1 MIVILQFYELLPSRP
16 VPRRGL
22 SLILTQCHEHAC
34 YSQHSISVCALAAWM
49 MGRPS
54 QVMHTEDGKAKASNY
69 DNSTFRFL
77 SINYSLW
84 LSVGLHCKYKGMERK
99 SLKRKE
105 FNIRAVQLVDIFSL
119 FKVKDEEIWGRLI
132 RNSKK
137 HADDKAIT
145 STFVRQDS
153 IRYLLVA

>member
-1 MIVILQFYELLPSRP
+1 
-16 VPRRGL
+16 
-22 SLILTQCHEHAC
+22 
-34 YSQHSISVCALAAWM
+34 
-49 MGRPS
+49 
-54 QVMHTEDGKAKASNY
+54 
-69 DNSTFRFL
+69 
-77 SINYSLW
+77 
-84 LSVGLHCKYKGMERK
+84 MERK